1 MKKLFQKFNW
11 GWGIGLFYTAF
22 VVFMLGM
29 VYKASQNSIDFVT
42 TDYYKKELE
51 YQAHIDKIK
60 RTAMLA
66 EKPKW
71 QVQEKRVVVSF
82 PVKETGKDVKANVL
96 FYRPSDSGKDVTI
109 NVTAD
114 STGQAIVTSDKL
126 QHGVYRMQID
136 WEAGSTSYY
145 TEGIVNLN

>member
-1 MKKLFQKFNW
+1 
-11 GWGIGLFYTAF
+11 
-22 VVFMLGM
+22 
-29 VYKASQNSIDFVT
+29 
-42 TDYYKKELE
+42 
-51 YQAHIDKIK
+51 
-60 RTAMLA
+60 MLA

-71 QVQEKRVVVSF
+71 QVQEKSVVVSF

-114 STGQAIVTSDKL
+114 SSGQAIVTSNKL

-136 WEAGSTSYY
+136 WEAGSTTYY